1 MCTESF
7 LRFFIL
13 RIYIFNTQSC
23 VEEQKENGKKEK
35 RGKKGKKKRRRGKE
49 RRGKMKRKTG
59 KRKIGK
65 SKNSMLRVTFQNDSP
80 QTEKEI
86 C

>member
-1 MCTESF
+1 M
-7 LRFFIL
+7 
-13 RIYIFNTQSC
+13 
-23 VEEQKENGKKEK
+23 
-35 RGKKGKKKRRRGKE
+35 KG
-49 RRGKMKRKTG
+49 KTG

-80 QTEKEI
+80 QTGKEI